1 MDLKIVTV
9 SILGI
14 LGLASC
20 TTATPT
26 VLPDGSKGVM
36 IDCNGDVNSM
46 SSCFKKAGE
55 VCPAGYDILN
65 QGQESTPVFGGSG
78 TATGFGMYGGAIV
91 HRNLMVH
98 CK

>member
-1 MDLKIVTV
+1 MGLTTRAVFV
-9 SILGI
+9 FGI
-14 LGLASC
+14 LCLAGC

-36 IDCNGDVNSM
+36 IDCNGDINSM

-55 VCPAGYDILN
+55 MCPAGYDIIN
-65 QGQESTPVFGGSG
+65 QGQESTPVFGASGSG
-78 TATGFGMYGGAIV
+78 AGFGMYGGAIV